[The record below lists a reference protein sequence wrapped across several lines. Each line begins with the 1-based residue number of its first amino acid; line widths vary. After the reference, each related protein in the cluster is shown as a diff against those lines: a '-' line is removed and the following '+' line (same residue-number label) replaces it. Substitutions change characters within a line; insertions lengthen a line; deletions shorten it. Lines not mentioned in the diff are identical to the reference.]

1 MITLNPTDPVP
12 AFEQIK
18 LQIEAL
24 IRSGT
29 LTEGHKLPSI
39 RQLAADLQTAPG
51 TVARAYTELEAAGL
65 IEASKAKGTR
75 VRGDQVL
82 PDSVQRA
89 AKAYVDQVPHLSL
102 EQALGAVRAQW
113 NREQPLLDPTPPP
126 QS

>member
-29 LTEGHKLPSI
+29 LIEGHKLPSI

-51 TVARAYTELEAAGL
+51 TVARAYTELETTGL

-75 VRGDQVL
+75 VRGDQIL
-82 PDSVQRA
+82 PDTVQRA
-89 AKAYVDQVPHLSL
+89 AQTYLDQVSHLTL
-102 EQALGAVRAQW
+102 EQAIGAVRAQW
-113 NREQPLLDPTPPP
+113 NAKQKG
-126 QS
+126 